1 MPFPNT
7 YLQPGMSWQ
16 KSFEYHDQQQQQHR
30 QWISQNVDSN
40 GTVKTDR
47 DEEQWQ
53 ERIFSL

>member
-16 KSFEYHDQQQQQHR
+16 QSFEYHEQQQQHR
-30 QWISQNVDSN
+30 QWISQNADSN

-53 ERIFSL
+53 ERIFYL